1 MSPPTSWAICV
12 QPVLVLLWVT
22 ENREAQLVGSST
34 SCFVLPDSS
43 CCDSGVFP
51 PSRLSACSFGG
62 VCVLNIPCL
71 LAPPFPV
78 QTMFPFQ
85 YDPDATDVLT
95 WIQINKSVRV
105 MLAGGC
111 KLGFI

>member
-1 MSPPTSWAICV
+1 MSPPTSWAV
-12 QPVLVLLWVT
+12 SVRPVSVLCGSR
-22 ENREAQLVGSST
+22 ENREAQLVGSSI
-34 SCFVLPDSS
+34 SCFVLPNSS

-51 PSRLSACSFGG
+51 PSRLSVCSFGG

-71 LAPPFPV
+71 LASLFPV

-85 YDPDATDVLT
+85 YDLDATDVLA
-95 WIQINKSVRV
+95 WVQINKSVQV